1 MKVRGRIGSGACGKG
16 RCEIARWVRETQAC
30 GCKAHAG
37 AGVGVGATRAG
48 GGTCRLD
55 VRRRCP
61 PRTSRRKST
70 GRCGRG
76 PSPSPSNQG
85 RDAQTQLRFDAQR
98 AYLVSIR
105 ARARGSDCKEGLQAC
120 IATELRGGVPQVD
133 HEAVGRLSSSG
144 LHARGPRPLA
154 FAQEHALSTITEFS
168 NSGGACHTRA
178 ARSWAWLDRDRAS
191 AAHAAEGHGSNNSP
205 KRVACPH
212 TFRP

>member
-1 MKVRGRIGSGACGKG
+1 MRGRIGSGACGKG

-76 PSPSPSNQG
+76 PSPSPSSQG

-98 AYLVSIR
+98 AYLVRIR
-105 ARARGSDCKEGLQAC
+105 VRARGCGCK
-120 IATELRGGVPQVD
+120 D
-133 HEAVGRLSSSG
+133 
-144 LHARGPRPLA
+144 
-154 FAQEHALSTITEFS
+154 
-168 NSGGACHTRA
+168 RA
-178 ARSWAWLDRDRAS
+178 ASVYRNNRPQPLQDVIELGPKRLPSGVRVFSTFVRAGMRTAKAGRRGRRS
-191 AAHAAEGHGSNNSP
+191 AHWSSFWSHLPGAAEW
-205 KRVACPH
+205 
-212 TFRP
+212 